1 MFQFAKVSKLANH
14 FQLYITLQLPTAS
27 TTHPTICNNPS
38 RRQILQPRKHIP
50 PPFFYCPSIRRT
62 KHTQIHAPTESRR
75 PNSEQIRR
83 KGLALRHME
92 DGEGVDE
99 LQLDGAVVVGDLGG
113 AAG

>member
-27 TTHPTICNNPS
+27 TTHPTICNNPPTGVKFS
-38 RRQILQPRKHIP
+38 NHANTFLPV
-50 PPFFYCPSIRRT
+50 FFYCPSIRRT
-62 KHTQIHAPTESRR
+62 KHPQIHAPTENRR

-83 KGLALRHME
+83 KGLALRHVE

-99 LQLDGAVVVGDLGG
+99 LQLDGRS
-113 AAG
+113 